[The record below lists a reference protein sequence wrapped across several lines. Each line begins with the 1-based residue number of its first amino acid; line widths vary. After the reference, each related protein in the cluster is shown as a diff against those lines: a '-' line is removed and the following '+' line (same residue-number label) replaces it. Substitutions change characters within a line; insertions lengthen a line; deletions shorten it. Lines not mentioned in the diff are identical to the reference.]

1 MARHTT
7 KSKKEQSASRIFD
20 TVYAFRS
27 ARVLLTSFEL
37 GIFTAIGDSPKKSG
51 EIAGALGTSERA
63 TDRLMNALCGMGFL
77 KKKGSMF
84 LNTPLTARYLVKG
97 KPDYLAGLMH
107 QVALWKTWSTLT
119 QAVREGSP
127 VTTRGEIGDRGDE
140 WLEAFIEAMHMRAR
154 GQADIV
160 AGLINLRG
168 VKKVLDVGG
177 GSGAFA
183 MAFVRARK
191 DIHAVV
197 FDLPQVTPL
206 TRKFLEKE
214 GLSNSIETV
223 NGNYETDSLGS
234 GFDIVFLSA
243 IIHSNSVDVNR
254 LLFKKANDA
263 LIPGG
268 RLVVLDH
275 VMNEDRTAPLAGA
288 FFSLNM
294 LVGTKAGD
302 TYTESEIRE
311 WMTETGFKDIRR
323 KRTPFGTELMIGK
336 KKITR

>member
-7 KSKKEQSASRIFD
+7 KRKREQSPSRILD
-20 TVYAFRS
+20 TVYAFRP

-37 GIFTAIGDSPKKSG
+37 GIFTAIGDSPKNSK
-51 EIAGALGTSERA
+51 EIAETLGTSERA

-77 KKKGSMF
+77 KKRGGKF
-84 LNTPLTARYLVKG
+84 LNTPLTTRYLVKG

-119 QAVREGSP
+119 QAVHEGSS
-127 VTTRGEIGDRGDE
+127 VAVRSDIGDRGSD

-154 GQADIV
+154 GQAGMV

-168 VKKVLDVGG
+168 VRRVLDVGG
-177 GSGAFA
+177 GSGAFS

-191 DIHAVV
+191 DTQAVV
-197 FDLPQVTPL
+197 FDLPQVTVL
-206 TRKFLEKE
+206 TRKFLERE
-214 GLSNSIETV
+214 GLTNSIETAD
-223 NGNYETDSLGS
+223 GNYETDSLGS
-234 GFDIVFLSA
+234 GFDLVFLSA
-243 IIHSNSVDVNR
+243 IIHSNSAEVNR
-254 LLFKKANDA
+254 LLFKKAHEA
-263 LIPGG
+263 LNAEG

-275 VMNEDRTAPLAGA
+275 IMSKDRTAPLTGA
-288 FFSLNM
+288 LFSLNM

-311 WMTETGFKDIRR
+311 WMTEAGLKDIRR
-323 KRTPFGTELMIGK
+323 KSTPFGTDLMIGK
-336 KKITR
+336 NKT